1 METSGYIVEYG
12 KCYIFPKNKMIIV
25 SKSYE
30 RSLCKEDI
38 TNEIYGDMGKS
49 VLEEDSTYIKA
60 VEYALDEYF
69 ENEFDLIIGI
79 KDKESNTY
87 DMKLQ
92 EECINKNFLYRSYIK
107 NGYTFKSI
115 DCVKKYVNKC
125 KEKNELVKFDRITL
139 KIIITTSF
147 GDRLAEF
154 VQALGN
160 ASSLDGNENRK
171 KDVFKSEIIKNSF
184 ANIKYSSIDFKS
196 LMEELME
203 WESYNFQWN
212 GYFGEI
218 MKLCNKTGFR
228 FEEDKEAYKLRDYII
243 AFIQSKNFLFIP
255 CMKKYKKDL
264 YLDLNNNRYIYN
276 NESKGFHKV
285 LSKESSFLFESS
297 KINIKEII
305 FHEDLE
311 VGYLLYYIED
321 KVYISLG
328 RYDSLSKRVTV
339 IDINDKILNEFISFI
354 NKFIELEE
362 DKLRI

>member
-1 METSGYIVEYG
+1 MDIRECIIEYG
-12 KCYIFPKNKMIIV
+12 KCYVFPINKMIIV

-30 RSLCKEDI
+30 RSLCEEDV
-38 TNEIYGDMGKS
+38 TNEIYGDMDS
-49 VLEEDSTYIKA
+49 PVLEEDPTYIRA
-60 VEYALDEYF
+60 VEYALDECF
-69 ENEFDLIIGI
+69 ENEFELVIGI

-87 DMKLQ
+87 NMKLQ
-92 EECINKNFLYRSYIK
+92 EEYINKNFLYRSYMK

-115 DCVKKYVNKC
+115 DCVKNYINKC
-125 KEKNELVKFDRITL
+125 REKNEFVKFDKITL

-160 ASSLDGNENRK
+160 TSSLEGNENKK
-171 KDVFKSEIIKNSF
+171 KDVFKSEIINNSF
-184 ANIKYSSIDFKS
+184 VNIKYSSIDFKS

-218 MKLCNKTGFR
+218 IKLFNKTGFR
-228 FEEDKEAYKLRDYII
+228 FEEDKEIYKLRDYIV
-243 AFIQSKNFLFIP
+243 AFVHGKNFLFIP

-276 NESKGFHKV
+276 NESKGFHKI

-297 KINIKEII
+297 KINSKEII

-311 VGYLLYYIED
+311 IGYLFYYIED

-339 IDINDKILNEFISFI
+339 IDINDKVLNGFIGFI
-354 NKFIELEE
+354 NNFIEIEE
-362 DKLRI
+362 DKLKL